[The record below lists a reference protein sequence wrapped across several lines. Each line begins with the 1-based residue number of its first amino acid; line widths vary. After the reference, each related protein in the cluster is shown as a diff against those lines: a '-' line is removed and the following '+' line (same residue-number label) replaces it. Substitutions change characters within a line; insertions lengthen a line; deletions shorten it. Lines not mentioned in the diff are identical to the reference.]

1 MSTSYAIVLIYE
13 VAYEAKNIFSNLW
26 RRFGDINGIH
36 NDVPAFCTDISTNHI
51 HYTCLVTACNL
62 TISTLQCTIV
72 TSGSNNLCFF

>member
-13 VAYEAKNIFSNLW
+13 VAYEAKKHIY
-26 RRFGDINGIH
+26 DINGIH

-62 TISTLQCTIV
+62 TISTLQCTLV
-72 TSGSNNLCFF
+72 TSGSNNLCFFK